1 MTLTNNSES
10 ILISIY
16 IKKITMSFF
25 TTEILIVYLIGG

>member
-10 ILISIY
+10 ILINIY

-25 TTEILIVYLIGG
+25 TTEILIAYLIGG